1 MKATSEE
8 LAIFVAVVES
18 GSFSRA
24 AEQLGQANSAVSR
37 AVKKLEMKL
46 GVSLLNRTTRQ
57 LSLTEEGERYFRR
70 VQQILQEMAAAETEI
85 MESRNTPRGLLRIDA
100 ATPVML
106 HFLMP
111 LIKPFRERYP
121 EITLSLVSS
130 ETFINLIERKV
141 DVAIR
146 AGTLTDSSL
155 RARPLFTSYRKIIAS
170 PDYIARFG
178 KPESVEELKQ
188 HLCLGFSEPISLNT
202 WPIACSDGQLHEI
215 ECGISSNS
223 GETLKQLCLSG
234 NGIACLSDYMID
246 KEIARGELVELL
258 ADAPTAAIAF
268 SINGMV
274 KFEMPIS
281 RVSPCFFSFQQC
293 LHKFFDRHGIT
304 RRWPVDQRQID
315 IIGTQFFQA
324 LFQAWD

>member
-70 VQQILQEMAAAETEI
+70 VQVILQEMAAAENEI
-85 MESRNTPRGLLRIDA
+85 IETRLAPRGLLRIDA
-100 ATPVML
+100 ATPVIL
-106 HFLMP
+106 HYLMP
-111 LIKPFRERYP
+111 LIRPFRERYP
-121 EITLSLVSS
+121 EMTLSLVSS

-146 AGTLTDSSL
+146 VGQLTDSSL
-155 RARPLFTSYRKIIAS
+155 RARPLFSSYRRIIAS
-170 PDYIARFG
+170 PEYLLLHG
-178 KPESVEELKQ
+178 TPTTVEDLAQ
-188 HLCLGFSEPISLNT
+188 HTCLGFTEPASLNT
-202 WPIACSDGQLHEI
+202 WPLACRDGQLYEI
-215 ECGISSNS
+215 NSDISSNS
-223 GETLKQLCLSG
+223 GETLKQLCLNG

-246 KEIARGELVELL
+246 NEMASGELVEVL
-258 ADAPTAAIAF
+258 ADKRLP
-268 SINGMV
+268 V
-274 KFEMPIS
+274 EMPFS
-281 RVSPCFFSFQQC
+281 AVYYSDRAVS
-293 LHKFFDRHGIT
+293 T
-304 RRWPVDQRQID
+304 RIRAFID
-315 IIGTQFFQA
+315 FLSEHVKKGQN
-324 LFQAWD
+324 

>member
-24 AEQLGQANSAVSR
+24 AEQLRLANSAVSR
-37 AVKKLEMKL
+37 SVKKLEMKL

-70 VQQILQEMAAAETEI
+70 VQQILQEMAAAENEL
-85 MESRNTPRGLLRIDA
+85 METRHTPRGLLRIDA
-100 ATPVML
+100 ATPVVL

-121 EITLSLVSS
+121 EVTLSLVSS

-146 AGTLTDSSL
+146 AGNLTDSSL
-155 RARPLFTSYRKIIAS
+155 RARPLFNSYRKLVAS
-170 PDYIARFG
+170 PDYLDRNG
-178 KPESVEELKQ
+178 VPQTVEDLDD
-188 HLCLGFSEPISLNT
+188 HICLGFTEPVSLNT
-202 WPIACSDGQLHEI
+202 WPVARQDGQLHDI
-215 ECGISSNS
+215 QVGLSSNS
-223 GETLKQLCLSG
+223 GETIKQLCLTG

-246 KEIARGELVELL
+246 KEIASGEVVELL
-258 ADAPTAAIAF
+258 AEHRLP
-268 SINGMV
+268 V
-274 KFEMPIS
+274 EMPFS
-281 RVSPCFFSFQQC
+281 AVYYSDRAVS
-293 LHKFFDRHGIT
+293 T
-304 RRWPVDQRQID
+304 RIRAFID
-315 IIGTQFFQA
+315 FLSEHVKQPGEG
-324 LFQAWD
+324 L